1 MVETVFIARVVGASL
16 LSLALFISAFVK
28 KNALI
33 STVIIILGIALF
45 ILLSGN

>member
-1 MVETVFIARVVGASL
+1 MTETLFIGRIIGATL
-16 LSLALFISAFVK
+16 LSAALFISAFIK

-45 ILLSGN
+45 LLLSAQ